1 MRESILIIS
10 NDKEK
15 EKHLESFLIKSNYIV
30 YHAEHGL
37 KALKTI
43 NNTNISVIL
52 YDLSSEE
59 TAEYGFFEYLN
70 KKHSSLKVIVTS
82 KINNSDTI
90 IKIMK
95 NGAFDYII
103 EPINSDYLLDAIHKA
118 SSAKKEIENK
128 IASDKKNRE
137 YQRVLIKEID
147 ILKNELVSVKNNLQQ
162 RNLEV
167 ELIYG
172 SDYIKEKSLSLLDVI
187 NNEKRIGK
195 YTILEELGRGGMSVV
210 YKAIDYTL
218 NRQVAIKE
226 LTISQSPFPE
236 EVIEDV
242 TKRFIKEAQVIAMLR
257 HDNIV
262 KVFDVLEEKNKH
274 YMVMEFIEGQTLDK
288 LIAGNKSI
296 PILESI
302 SIISEICLALDY
314 IHSNNIIHRDVKPS
328 NIIINHERNV
338 KLMDFGVIRDKSV
351 TTLTPTGAIVGTMA
365 YTAPEQSSKKLDFKV
380 DIFPLGTIFYEL
392 LTGVNPFE
400 GKTYADTFVK
410 IASLEPHPPSSI
422 NSLCDTQL
430 DEIVMK
436 AISKNAN
443 NRYTAKELYNA
454 LSLYISKYEISIA

>member
-1 MRESILIIS
+1 MKESILIIS
-10 NDKEK
+10 NNAPKER
-15 EKHLESFLIKSNYIV
+15 HLEAFLIKKGYIV
-30 YHAEHGL
+30 YQAQHGL

-52 YDLSSEE
+52 YDLVSEDS
-59 TAEYGFFEYLN
+59 AEFGFFEYIN
-70 KKHSSLKVIVTS
+70 KKHSSIKVIVIS
-82 KINNSDTI
+82 QIIEPNTI

-95 NGAFDYII
+95 NGAFDYVI
-103 EPINSDYLLDAIHKA
+103 EPINPDYLLETINKA
-118 SSAKKEIENK
+118 ASEKKDMENK
-128 IASDKKNRE
+128 ILSDKKNKE
-137 YQRVLIKEID
+137 YQKILIKELEIANKD
-147 ILKNELVSVKNNLQQ
+147 LNNIKNSLMQS
-162 RNLEV
+162 NLEI

-172 SDYIKEKSLSLLDVI
+172 SEYLKEKSLSLI
-187 NNEKRIGK
+187 NSIPNEKRIGK

-210 YKAIDYTL
+210 YKAIDHVL

-288 LIAGNKSI
+288 LISGNKVI

-302 SIISEICLALDY
+302 SIILEICLALDY
-314 IHSNNIIHRDVKPS
+314 IHTNNIIHRDVKPS
-328 NIIINHERNV
+328 NIIINNERNV

-365 YTAPEQSSKKLDFKV
+365 YTAPEQSSKKIDFKV

-410 IASLEPHPPSSI
+410 IASLDPPHPSTI
-422 NSLCDTQL
+422 NHLCDETL
-430 DEIVMK
+430 DSIVMK
-436 AISKNAN
+436 AISKDTND
-443 NRYTAKELYNA
+443 RYTAKEFYNA
-454 LSLYISKYEISIA
+454 LILYMSNYEISIA